1 MLSDHKTS
9 TNKFFK
15 KSEII
20 QSMGKKV
27 QRKKKTQIAKI
38 RNERGNITTDFTVR
52 KRIMRV

>member
-1 MLSDHKTS
+1 MLSEQKTR